1 MSQPLFDPSPF
12 ITSSHHV
19 VMAAGTDVE
28 AVDQPVAPGDVKSQ
42 SISAQSTHM
51 SMSHY
56 LGLPYQ
62 DHNYGQP
69 PPPTPPQSPPPTL
82 DTIPVLPLTTIYE
95 NSNPSFTPPED
106 NVEAQKDEGVTRCI
120 CTFDHDDG
128 YMICCDKCLV
138 WQHVECMGLDRNN
151 IPDVYFCER
160 CEPRMVDQQRA
171 LELQTIK
178 RKHIL
183 ERLDSSD
190 DDTKRKPKRT
200 RYSSISNTPTSLTLT
215 STKGKNKM
223 KKKKKKKEK
232 EKIREKMKEEEKDQ
246 KQEKHHKKKKK
257 KKQFD
262 LILSSQ
268 RKHRKNRGRAE
279 PGIGDLLLHGE
290 QILDNSDSFVEAAE
304 NQYST
309 ELNQYLSDQR
319 QNAMWTMP
327 SLGCILDDL
336 SPQKIKLGATGRT
349 ARGLL
354 TTEELAPNQPIVE
367 YRGMLMLRDQFVP
380 ANGWTKKPYLHVLMY
395 TKFSNI
401 ELCVDA
407 RKYGNIARYV
417 RKSCSPN
424 AEVRHVAIDGL
435 LRLYLFSL
443 VDISKGSEVTV
454 AFDFSYKDC
463 THPVKCACSKK
474 NCPVKRYWRKRRS
487 LEARNQKKPTD
498 RETSASSKRTVSP
511 LRVSLSAA
519 NGAEKRV
526 EQTID
531 HKDESKLG
539 QEEKPP
545 TSTNV
550 SHHKSR
556 SNRNSVEKATK
567 EVVVDAS
574 SDNEHKEKVDVE
586 AVDPPQPQDPN
597 KEKSTSESSAP
608 KEEEATPRLK
618 MTREERKMEA
628 IMKAFA
634 KMEKAQERRQQ
645 ALVRLS
651 QSKPQE
657 DNATTPS
664 AGEDEKE
671 KEIEQGESKKS
682 DQQEEQSSLPSKDTN
697 QVTQSDSASG
707 KDEQCKFSDATTK
720 EESSSNTVAPITT
733 PLTSRKPRRRRRS
746 TMSSRR
752 RNRSNSITSAASA
765 STSVEVSSADDDSNQ
780 APPLLMGAEKSS
792 FPSTPLSISTST
804 LGQEKGDAPL
814 ASPGSSSSKRFRFP
828 KTKKFFMNEWL
839 NEKAYES
846 WAGKPLTIK
855 TEQLDLSYSSNL
867 SSPNTP
873 LLQRSGSLS
882 ALVKETRNNPL
893 ESSGGLAGSAKKRW
907 LRQAMS
913 EGNSNQDPI
922 TCNGTVSPI
931 ASPALSPN
939 TSASSDLMTPLKKRM
954 LRHSMAEEGTLG
966 GSSPKHEPRT
976 SQESLTAPAT
986 PASQDE
992 PVSEE
997 APILIQAKAELE
1009 PVQEEDSLFVTCSER
1024 MKSQFTLTFP
1034 LPARKD
1040 VRKNS
1045 SIDSGLSVTT
1055 PAELEKSPITN
1066 RAALEE
1072 RLRDFSSE
1080 GTSGRQANKDA
1091 SPELAAKTAEC
1102 PVGDAK
1108 DTNDHVVT
1116 IDNNN
1121 LIKDESL
1128 KEDDESKD
1136 MTGNKEEI
1144 KLVENEENAKDE
1156 VDGTVSMEV
1165 DGRTRSPVGE
1175 KTLETN
1181 NTIDVAIDTSVK
1193 VPTSEQEN
1201 TAVAVE
1207 SHETAKPE
1215 LLDESK
1221 NDDVVEKSKDLKN
1234 KLLTNVTRSDLN
1246 SLYVNSLRTRH
1257 VSGPGAM
1264 QGHKNE
1270 SGPLTLTTSFA
1281 DDHNVSSSSLYTPFS
1296 PKKRLLRQNTDPSER
1311 DAGLSMANSWPQQKF
1326 TSPQRFVSPKDE
1338 SRGPN
1343 HNLSHKD
1350 TVTPTVGVP
1359 SSAQPV
1365 QGSPDR
1371 LSASWG
1377 SDVRPYINGQEV
1389 SPKKLDPGTTP
1400 SPSPSPGLCPSGAPA
1415 QGSVKP
1421 GTPPLLAV
1429 RNLGTSLSAAEGNQE
1444 STEVQTSQTTSSV
1457 SSSTTGG
1464 TASSGESAPNSAQST
1479 PVKKKVS
1486 LLEYRKRRGSS
1497 VKPASSSSSS
1507 SATSTSTTTST
1518 TSLAASLVATSTT
1531 GSGKLPLITLPNIP
1545 LPDIPPADPLKDEP
1559 GKKSSKAPTKL
1570 SSSSPSTTTPSLKT
1584 GVKGTPPIK
1593 NSSSSTTSKAGKP
1606 DSKSSAGFAIFSTKT
1621 KDGQTPTLTLTSEA
1635 QQVINSITSL
1645 LMEESH
1651 VHNGDVKDRTIR
1663 RSDSVPGDS
1672 RYSRRNYQD
1681 KPWEK
1686 DGRGDAAGSLKR
1698 PLSPEPPPPPPG
1710 KKLCTGPVP
1719 PPPPPKGAISR
1730 EARPVENGPTGPL
1743 RQNSAPGG
1751 CVPGPVTTSSPL
1763 KNVSANAIPAQYGI
1777 AHRNQNPQYQMQ
1789 YSQQPPQQ
1797 QPQFATTT
1805 YHPHPTQQQAPQ
1817 PSLPQH
1823 PQAAITQPQQQ
1834 QQQQAPRPVPPPP
1847 VPPPQKHGNFN
1858 FQYNTQS
1865 TEKTSAPGFPQQ
1877 QQQRV
1882 GYPTLPYLQNQNQ
1895 INNHFGV
1902 QNKFPTNGRKSPY
1915 GSQDSNRQHT
1925 FYNRGK
1931 SNAYPAQKNFHAK

>member
-1 MSQPLFDPSPF
+1 MSQPLFDPSPL
-12 ITSSHHV
+12 ITSHHNV
-19 VMAAGTDVE
+19 VMAAGTDSVD
-28 AVDQPVAPGDVKSQ
+28 AVDQPVTNGDVKSQ

-82 DTIPVLPLTTIYE
+82 DAIPVLPLATIYE
-95 NSNPSFTPPED
+95 NANPSFTPPED
-106 NVEAQKDEGVTRCI
+106 NAEVQNNEGDTRCI

-128 YMICCDKCLV
+128 YMICCDKCTV

-160 CEPRMVDQQRA
+160 CEPRMVDQQKA

-190 DDTKRKPKRT
+190 DDSKRKGKRA

-232 EKIREKMKEEEKDQ
+232 EKGKEKVKEEEKDQ
-246 KQEKHHKKKKK
+246 RQEKHHKKKKK
-257 KKQFD
+257 KKFD
-262 LILSSQ
+262 LTLSSQ
-268 RKHRKNRGRAE
+268 RKHRKNRGRPE

-290 QILDNSDSFVEAAE
+290 QILENSDHFVEATE
-304 NQYST
+304 NQYSL

-327 SLGCILDDL
+327 SLGCIMDDL
-336 SPQKIKLGATGRT
+336 SPQKIKLGAAGRT
-349 ARGLL
+349 ARGLVA
-354 TTEELAPNQPIVE
+354 TEELAPNQPIVE

-443 VDISKGSEVTV
+443 VEITKGSEVTV
-454 AFDFSYKDC
+454 AFDYSYKDC

-487 LEARNQKKPTD
+487 LEARNQKKPVTNVA
-498 RETSASSKRTVSP
+498 ETAEPSNRTVSP
-511 LRVSLSAA
+511 LLVSLPAA
-519 NGAEKRV
+519 NGPEKQI
-526 EQTID
+526 EETIE
-531 HKDESKLG
+531 HKDVPKVG

-545 TSTNV
+545 TTISI

-556 SNRNSVEKATK
+556 SNRNSTEKPTK
-567 EVVVDAS
+567 EVVAADPS
-574 SDNEHKEKVDVE
+574 SDNEHKDKVDVE
-586 AVDPPQPQDPN
+586 AVDPLPLPQDPGTGEDVN
-597 KEKSTSESSAP
+597 TESSEP
-608 KEEEATPRLK
+608 KEDSAKSRSK

-645 ALVRLS
+645 ALERIAH
-651 QSKPQE
+651 SKPEDDDMVGQE
-657 DNATTPS
+657 DKDQSN
-664 AGEDEKE
+664 
-671 KEIEQGESKKS
+671 KS
-682 DQQEEQSSLPSKDTN
+682 DQQQQSSLSGKKETN
-697 QVTQSDSASG
+697 EVTKSDSG
-707 KDEQCKFSDATTK
+707 KDEQFKSSDATTK
-720 EESSSNTVAPITT
+720 DESSSNTVAPITT
-733 PLTSRKPRRRRRS
+733 PLPTRKPTRRRRRS

-752 RNRSNSITSAASA
+752 RHRSNSITLSASA
-765 STSVEVSSADDDSNQ
+765 SASVEVSSADDDSNQ
-780 APPLLMGAEKSS
+780 APPTMMWTEKSNY
-792 FPSTPLSISTST
+792 PSTPLSISTSINHQDKS
-804 LGQEKGDAPL
+804 GESPL

-839 NEKAYES
+839 NEKAFES
-846 WAGKPLTIK
+846 LAGKPLTIK
-855 TEQLDLSYSSNL
+855 TDQLDLSYSSNL

-873 LLQRSGSLS
+873 LLQRSGSMS

-913 EGNSNQDPI
+913 EGNSNQEPAA
-922 TCNGTVSPI
+922 TCNGTISPI

-954 LRHSMAEEGTLG
+954 LRHSLAEEGAYG

-976 SQESLTAPAT
+976 AQDSLPAPAI
-986 PASQDE
+986 PAVNQDA
-992 PVSEE
+992 PPSEE
-997 APILIQAKAELE
+997 PPILIQAKAELE

-1055 PAELEKSPITN
+1055 PAELEKSPITIK
-1066 RAALEE
+1066 AGLEE
-1072 RLRDFSSE
+1072 RLRDFSAE
-1080 GTSGRQANKDA
+1080 VPTSQMACKEA
-1091 SPELAAKTAEC
+1091 SSDLEAKAAEC
-1102 PVGDAK
+1102 PVDDAK
-1108 DTNDHVVT
+1108 DTNATVLAV
-1116 IDNNN
+1116 DNNN
-1121 LIKDESL
+1121 LV
-1128 KEDDESKD
+1128 
-1136 MTGNKEEI
+1136 KEESV
-1144 KLVENEENAKDE
+1144 KEQDDSKEVKGSEEEMKVVEKEEKVKDE
-1156 VDGTVSMEV
+1156 VDGSVNMEV
-1165 DGRTRSPVGE
+1165 DGRTKSPVVDPI
-1175 KTLETN
+1175 LETN
-1181 NTIDVAIDTSVK
+1181 ITIESAVDTSAK
-1193 VPTSEQEN
+1193 VPTTKQECS
-1201 TAVAVE
+1201 AGSIE
-1207 SHETAKPE
+1207 SREMKNPE

-1221 NDDVVEKSKDLKN
+1221 NDDLVDKSKDLKN
-1234 KLLTNVTRSDLN
+1234 RFLTNVTKSDLN
-1246 SLYVNSLRTRH
+1246 SLYVNSFRTRH

-1264 QGHKNE
+1264 QGRINE

-1281 DDHNVSSSSLYTPFS
+1281 DDSGVSSSSLYTPFS
-1296 PKKRLLRQNTDPSER
+1296 PKKRLLRQNTDPNEQR
-1311 DAGLSMANSWPQQKF
+1311 DAGLSMANSWPRQSF
-1326 TSPQRFVSPKDE
+1326 ASPQRFISPKDE
-1338 SRGPN
+1338 SHGPN
-1343 HNLSHKD
+1343 PQQNLLHRD
-1350 TVTPTVGVP
+1350 TVTPSSVGA
-1359 SSAQPV
+1359 SSPLPA

-1377 SDVRPYINGQEV
+1377 PGLRPNINGQGVAPRNIE
-1389 SPKKLDPGTTP
+1389 PGTTP
-1400 SPSPSPGLCPSGAPA
+1400 SPSPSPGIPVPSAPA
-1415 QGSVKP
+1415 QGIVKP
-1421 GTPPLLAV
+1421 GTPPLSAV
-1429 RNLGTSLSAAEGNQE
+1429 RNLGNSLSAASEGNQE
-1444 STEVQTSQTTSSV
+1444 SAEVQTSQTTSSV
-1457 SSSTTGG
+1457 LPSSATSG
-1464 TASSGESAPNSAQST
+1464 TASSEESAPNSAQST
-1479 PVKKKVS
+1479 PIKKKVS

-1507 SATSTSTTTST
+1507 SSSTSTTATTPSTSIT
-1518 TSLAASLVATSTT
+1518 ASLVPTSTT
-1531 GSGKLPLITLPNIP
+1531 GSGKLPPITLPNIP
-1545 LPDIPPADPLKDEP
+1545 LPDIPSADPLKDEP
-1559 GKKSSKAPTKL
+1559 GKKSSKAPTKT
-1570 SSSSPSTTTPSLKT
+1570 STSSPSTTNPSLKT
-1584 GVKGTPPIK
+1584 GAKVASSPMKGDGGS
-1593 NSSSSTTSKAGKP
+1593 NGKAGKP
-1606 DSKSSAGFAIFSTKT
+1606 GSKPSGFAIFSTKT

-1651 VHNGDVKDRTIR
+1651 VNGDVKDKSIR
-1663 RSDSVPGDS
+1663 RSDSVPGET
-1672 RYSRRNYQD
+1672 RYSRRNYQ
-1681 KPWEK
+1681 

-1710 KKLCTGPVP
+1710 KKLCTGTVP
-1719 PPPPPKGAISR
+1719 PPPPPKGAVSR
-1730 EARPVENGPTGPL
+1730 DARPLENGPTVTL

-1751 CVPGPVTTSSPL
+1751 CVPGPVATNSPL
-1763 KNVSANAIPAQYGI
+1763 KNVSGNAIVPAQYGI
-1777 AHRNQNPQYQMQ
+1777 AHRNQNPQYPMQ
-1789 YSQQPPQQ
+1789 YGQQPPQQ
-1797 QPQFATTT
+1797 QQQPQPQFAPTP
-1805 YHPHPTQQQAPQ
+1805 YHQHPTQPQAPQ
-1817 PSLPQH
+1817 PPPPPQQQ

-1834 QQQQAPRPVPPPP
+1834 QQPARPVPPP
-1847 VPPPQKHGNFN
+1847 VPPPQKHTNFN
-1858 FQYNTQS
+1858 YQYSNQT
-1865 TEKTSAPGFPQQ
+1865 TENANAQGFPQQ
-1877 QQQRV
+1877 QQRT
-1882 GYPTLPYLQNQNQ
+1882 GYPPVPYHQNQNQ
-1895 INNHFGV
+1895 ISNHFGV

-1925 FYNRGK
+1925 FYNRGT
-1931 SNAYPAQKNFHAK
+1931 SNAYPARKNFHSK